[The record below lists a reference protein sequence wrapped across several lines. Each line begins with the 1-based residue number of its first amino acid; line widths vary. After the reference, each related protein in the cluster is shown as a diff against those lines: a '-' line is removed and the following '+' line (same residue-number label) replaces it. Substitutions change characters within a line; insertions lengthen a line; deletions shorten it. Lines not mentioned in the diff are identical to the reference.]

1 MAERQLNSWKRTLV
15 SYNPNFRID
24 SANPQMGQSGT
35 DVYKIYGVTD
45 TGDCQSSISLSSG
58 GMMDIMNDRSIV
70 ISGGTVNGEGA
81 EDVVIIGQNGN
92 ISISAPNGKVR
103 ILAKDIMVDAER
115 DLHLKAGRNINIKAV
130 GGKITQ
136 ESQKQDILGTSG
148 NLITQLGMDF
158 ATQVFD
164 GSFVGGDF
172 LGGVIGP
179 IAGNVVNSVLD
190 TATGGLA
197 GGLVGGVVGGVLGG
211 GGIAGVVGNVAGGV
225 LGGGGIGGIV
235 GDVAGGVLGDG
246 LGGIVGD
253 VAGGA
258 LTGNLGGALTG
269 VAGGLVG
276 DVAGGVLGDGLG
288 GVVGDIAG
296 GALTGNIGGAVA
308 GVAGGLVGD
317 VAGSIG
323 DRVGGDV
330 AGNIARKYATK
341 QFG

>member
-35 DVYKIYGVTD
+35 DIYKIYGVTD

-70 ISGGTVNGEGA
+70 ISGGTVNDEGA

-225 LGGGGIGGIV
+225 LG
-235 GDVAGGVLGDG
+235 DG

-276 DVAGGVLGDGLG
+276 DVAGGVLGGGVG

-296 GALTGNIGGAVA
+296 GALTGNLGGAVA
-308 GVAGGLVGD
+308 GAAGGLVGD
-317 VAGSIG
+317 VAGSLG
-323 DRVGGDV
+323 DRIGGDV

>member
-70 ISGGTVNGEGA
+70 ISGGTVNDEGA
-81 EDVVIIGQNGN
+81 EDIVIVGQNGN

-211 GGIAGVVGNVAGGV
+211 GGI
-225 LGGGGIGGIV
+225 GGIV

-276 DVAGGVLGDGLG
+276 DVAGGVLGGGLG

-296 GALTGNIGGAVA
+296 GALTGNLGGAVA
-308 GVAGGLVGD
+308 GAAGGLVGD
-317 VAGSIG
+317 VAGSLG

>member
-1 MAERQLNSWKRTLV
+1 MKRTLV

-197 GGLVGGVVGGVLGG
+197 GGLVGNVVGGVLGG
-211 GGIAGVVGNVAGGV
+211 GGIAGVVGN
-225 LGGGGIGGIV
+225 
-235 GDVAGGVLGDG
+235 VAGGVLGDG

-288 GVVGDIAG
+288 GAVGDVAG
-296 GALTGNIGGAVA
+296 GALTGNLGGAVS

-317 VAGSIG
+317 LAGSIG

>member
-70 ISGGTVNGEGA
+70 ISGGTVNDEGA
-81 EDVVIIGQNGN
+81 EDIVIVGQNGN
-92 ISISAPNGKVR
+92 ISISAPNGKIR

-211 GGIAGVVGNVAGGV
+211 GGI
-225 LGGGGIGGIV
+225 GGIV

-276 DVAGGVLGDGLG
+276 DVAGGVLGGGVG

-296 GALTGNIGGAVA
+296 GALTGNLGGAVA
-308 GVAGGLVGD
+308 GAAGGLVGD
-317 VAGSIG
+317 VAGSLG

>member
-70 ISGGTVNGEGA
+70 ISGGTVNDEGA

-92 ISISAPNGKVR
+92 ISISAPNGKIR

-197 GGLVGGVVGGVLGG
+197 GGLVGNVVGGVLGG
-211 GGIAGVVGNVAGGV
+211 GGIAGVVGN
-225 LGGGGIGGIV
+225 
-235 GDVAGGVLGDG
+235 VAGGVLGDG

-276 DVAGGVLGDGLG
+276 DVAGGVLGGGVG

-296 GALTGNIGGAVA
+296 GALTGNLGGAVA
-308 GVAGGLVGD
+308 GAAGGLVGD

>member
-70 ISGGTVNGEGA
+70 ISGGTVNPENS

-115 DLHLKAGRNINIKAV
+115 DLHLKAGRNINLKAV

-136 ESQKQDILGTSG
+136 ESQKQDIIGTSG

-158 ATQVFD
+158 ATQVFE

-179 IAGNVVNSVLD
+179 IAGNIVNSVLD

-197 GGLVGGVVGGVLGG
+197 GGIGGVVGGVLGG
-211 GGIAGVVGNVAGGV
+211 GGIAGVVGNVAGN
-225 LGGGGIGGIV
+225 
-235 GDVAGGVLGDG
+235 LGDR
-246 LGGIVGD
+246 I
-253 VAGGA
+253 
-258 LTGNLGGALTG
+258 
-269 VAGGLVG
+269 
-276 DVAGGVLGDGLG
+276 
-288 GVVGDIAG
+288 
-296 GALTGNIGGAVA
+296 
-308 GVAGGLVGD
+308 
-317 VAGSIG
+317 
-323 DRVGGDV
+323 GGDV

>member
-70 ISGGTVNGEGA
+70 ISGGTVNDEGA

-158 ATQVFD
+158 ATQVFE

-197 GGLVGGVVGGVLGG
+197 GGIGGVVGGVLGG

-225 LGGGGIGGIV
+225 LGGGV
-235 GDVAGGVLGDG
+235 
-246 LGGIVGD
+246 
-253 VAGGA
+253 
-258 LTGNLGGALTG
+258 
-269 VAGGLVG
+269 
-276 DVAGGVLGDGLG
+276 G

-296 GALTGNIGGAVA
+296 GALTGNLGGAVA

>member
-70 ISGGTVNGEGA
+70 ISGGTVNDEGA
-81 EDVVIIGQNGN
+81 EDVVIVGQNGN

-158 ATQVFD
+158 ATQVFE

-197 GGLVGGVVGGVLGG
+197 GGI
-211 GGIAGVVGNVAGGV
+211 GGIVGNVAGGV
-225 LGGGGIGGIV
+225 LGDGI
-235 GDVAGGVLGDG
+235 
-246 LGGIVGD
+246 
-253 VAGGA
+253 
-258 LTGNLGGALTG
+258 
-269 VAGGLVG
+269 
-276 DVAGGVLGDGLG
+276 G

-296 GALTGNIGGAVA
+296 GALTGNLGGAVA